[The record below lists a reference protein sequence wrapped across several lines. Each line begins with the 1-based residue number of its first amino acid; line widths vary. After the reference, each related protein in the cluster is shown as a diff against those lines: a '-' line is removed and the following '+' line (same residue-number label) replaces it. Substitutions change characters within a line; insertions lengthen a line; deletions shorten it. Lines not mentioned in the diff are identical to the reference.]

1 VRPIDVALTGSFA
14 TMAHQPSKWA
24 RKIAEAAVDEHG
36 AMQKRT
42 ELAEFLDLLRPR
54 QPRLILEI
62 GSLHGGMSWALRQV
76 APPSRV
82 IAVDNWVL
90 ERRTAPGAMV
100 DVMVTGDS
108 RDPATVLDVTSALD
122 GERADLLFID
132 GSHVYEDV
140 RSDYEV
146 FAPLVAS
153 GGLIALHDIGV
164 PHEHPHLHDVIRF
177 WNEVRVGRPHVT
189 IFHPLNP
196 PWTTELDW
204 GGIGVLEAR

>member
-1 VRPIDVALTGSFA
+1 MP
-14 TMAHQPSKWA
+14 HQPSKWA

-42 ELAEFLDLLRPR
+42 ELADFLDLLRPR
-54 QPRLILEI
+54 QPRVILEI

-90 ERRTAPGAMV
+90 ERRTAPGALV

-108 RDPATVLDVTSALD
+108 REPATVRDVAAALN
-122 GERADLLFID
+122 GGSADLLFID

-140 RSDYEV
+140 LSDYEV

-164 PHEHPHLHDVIRF
+164 PHEHLHLHDVIRF
-177 WNEVRVGRPHVT
+177 WNEIRVGRPHVT

-204 GGIGVLEAR
+204 GGIGVLEAP